1 VPFCHTF
8 DLTKRLTLPKDAK
21 INHIQISR
29 DAQPFDPILQ
39 SLSRSLSTSPPNTIH
54 RLIIPSILSPGLYP
68 PHACI
73 PQNFLRILH
82 NLRALLRQHHTK
94 LTAMLTLPLELYP
107 RSQGLVRWAELLSD
121 GVLELTP
128 FPHRMD
134 AYTEAAKPN
143 EEQPQGMVKVHKV
156 PIDTERGEGGAG
168 AGNSMGEDLAFTV
181 SRRKFAIKPF
191 SLPPMEG
198 DQEAQAQKEGAEK
211 PAGNAVGKLSGKD
224 LEF

>member
-1 VPFCHTF
+1 
-8 DLTKRLTLPKDAK
+8 
-21 INHIQISR
+21 
-29 DAQPFDPILQ
+29 
-39 SLSRSLSTSPPNTIH
+39 
-54 RLIIPSILSPGLYP
+54 
-68 PHACI
+68 
-73 PQNFLRILH
+73 
-82 NLRALLRQHHTK
+82 
-94 LTAMLTLPLELYP
+94 
-107 RSQGLVRWAELLSD
+107 
-121 GVLELTP
+121 
-128 FPHRMD
+128 MD